1 MSEAFLDLECNAK
14 KMGLVG
20 NENKTKYMVSD
31 VNHTT
36 KTDIQIGERVNQI
49 PYIDTT
55 IQMDNNTTREI
66 KH

>member
-1 MSEAFLDLECNAK
+1 
-14 KMGLVG
+14 MGLVG